1 MQDKILLL
9 IRLIVETS
17 HVQINDA
24 IKELETETRIN
35 IPSTKNVK
43 VLKAEI
49 LNTHRKT

>member
-9 IRLIVETS
+9 VRLIVETS
-17 HVQINDA
+17 HTHINEA
-24 IKELETETRIN
+24 IKELETETRIS

-49 LNTHRKT
+49 LNTHRKS